1 MHYCVFVYTKEFPSD
16 NVIEKV
22 LKPYRY
28 KDGGYEDGEKRPLFT
43 WDWWQVGG
51 RYGGKF
57 KLDITDSAR
66 KEKYKILE
74 YTRCRRSGTIFRSAY
89 LEKTTYG
96 ILEVCEHSRDKL
108 DEEYAIQYC
117 GMRDGYIYVDG
128 AWANDIKNLM
138 DEADN
143 CWAVIDTDGAA
154 IAREHWNG
162 TEWKDDDQFADK
174 AMAIATK
181 NKADT
186 FVTVVDIHD

>member
-1 MHYCVFVYTKEFPSD
+1 MHYCVFVYTKEFPTD
-16 NVIEKV
+16 EAIEKA
-22 LKPYRY
+22 LKPYKY
-28 KDGGYEDGEKRPLFT
+28 KDGGYDDGEKRPLFT

-57 KLDITDSAR
+57 KLDISDNAR

-74 YTRCRRSGTIFRSAY
+74 YTRHRRSGMIFRSAY

-96 ILEVCEHSRDKL
+96 IFDTERNKL
-108 DEEYAIQYC
+108 SEDEAIQYC

-143 CWAVIDTDGAA
+143 CWAVIDTDGSA
-154 IAREHWNG
+154 IARDHWNG
-162 TEWKDDDQFADK
+162 TEWKDDDQFSDK
-174 AMAIATK
+174 AKAIAMK

-186 FVTVVDIHD
+186 YVTVVDIHD

>member
-28 KDGGYEDGEKRPLFT
+28 KEGGYEDGEKRPLFT

-74 YTRCRRSGTIFRSAY
+74 YTRYRRSGTIFRSAY

-96 ILEVCEHSRDKL
+96 FDEFCRDKL
-108 DEEYAIQYC
+108 EEVYAIQYC

-186 FVTVVDIHD
+186 FVTVVDILD